1 MDKKLWWTTAEVFG
15 KSNEKFIR
23 TTAEIRNSRGF
34 GNKSMR
40 DWEWIPLQQIENN
53 ERWLSSE
60 AAAQL
65 ADELASS
72 IGIDDIDR
80 IKVKNIIRVLRGE

>member
-60 AAAQL
+60 TAAQL
-65 ADELASS
+65 ADFLDTHPNCCE
-72 IGIDDIDR
+72 DMR
-80 IKVKNIIRVLRGE
+80 MWKRVLRGE